1 MDRAIAQMTS
11 IDKFIACTMLLGG
24 ICFHGRVPRFYKNEE
39 TIRKMC
45 PPKVKQLFGL
55 NNLRRL
61 GVAFQVP
68 KSGNLYALPGFGI
81 RVVKKLYE
89 ISEAKKVYELY
100 GEQYI
105 PLGT

>member
-1 MDRAIAQMTS
+1 
-11 IDKFIACTMLLGG
+11 
-24 ICFHGRVPRFYKNEE
+24 
-39 TIRKMC
+39 MC

-81 RVVKKLYE
+81 RVAKKLYE
-89 ISEAKKVYELY
+89 TGEAKKVYELY
-100 GEQYI
+100 GEQYV